1 MPHPDIAGVDLVI
14 GKIRAPQRP
23 GFIISQMVFG
33 NLSGIE
39 FDLDLHIIRNWKE
52 RTVQLINQDLLRLG
66 LTVDIGG
73 LPIAVL
79 SSACNVALSSLPRQ
93 NPRTV
98 R

>member
-1 MPHPDIAGVDLVI
+1 MAGVDLVI
-14 GKIRAPQRP
+14 VEICAPQRP
-23 GFIISQMVFG
+23 GFIASQTVFG

-66 LTVDIGG
+66 QTVDIGG

-79 SSACNVALSSLPRQ
+79 SSACNVALSSLPRP
-93 NPRTV
+93 NPRTD

>member
-23 GFIISQMVFG
+23 GFIVNQMVFG

-66 LTVDIGG
+66 QTVDIGG

-79 SSACNVALSSLPRQ
+79 CQCL
-93 NPRTV
+93 
-98 R
+98 